1 MERLQVNLTLLLC
14 LFLIPL
20 SSFAE
25 IDPANIV
32 AGWLF
37 DEGNG
42 NTASDI
48 SGNGHDGEIQGTPKW
63 VDGKFG
69 KALELDGAKD
79 WIEVPEIGI
88 FEEIT
93 ACVWA
98 QYTGRVGQ
106 FRVIFNNNGW
116 AAGDVHHQI
125 RPPNELV
132 WAVNGDGGHFF
143 SKTFFNDKEI
153 DKWHHFATVYSTK
166 QKLRRYY
173 INGEEHA
180 EDDKGIVKGK
190 LGPAR
195 IGAWDGGDR
204 YWIGFLDELV
214 FFNVALTQEDI
225 TQIME
230 VGFEKTLS
238 VQPQGKLATK
248 WGVLKSTN

>member
-1 MERLQVNLTLLLC
+1 MKLLKVNVVLIFC
-14 LFLIPL
+14 LFLVPL
-20 SSFAE
+20 LSFAE
-25 IDPANIV
+25 IVPATIV

-42 NTASDI
+42 ATVSDV
-48 SGNGHDGEIQGTPKW
+48 SGNGHDGEIQGAPKW

-69 KALELDGAKD
+69 KALEFDGAND

-125 RPPNELV
+125 RPANELV

-143 SKTFFNDKEI
+143 SKTFFTDKEMN
-153 DKWHHFATVYSTK
+153 KWHHFATVYSTNL
-166 QKLRRYY
+166 KLRRYY
-173 INGEEHA
+173 INGEENVA
-180 EDDKGIVKGK
+180 DDKSIVKGK

-195 IGAWDGGDR
+195 IGAWDGGNR
-204 YWIGFLDELV
+204 QWIGLLDELI
-214 FFNVALTQEDI
+214 FFNVALAKEDMK
-225 TQIME
+225 QLME
-230 VGFEKTLS
+230 TGFEKTLA
-238 VQPQGKLATK
+238 VEATGKLATK
-248 WGVLKSTN
+248 WGTLKGTN